1 MADTSG
7 GRQSRR
13 QPTRPRLLIHL
24 IRLAVSVGALVA
36 AVPSCGLIFPQK
48 HSAPESS
55 SGQPSSVLVEVE
67 SHNWSD
73 ITVYLMAGGLP
84 QRLGMVTALGAA
96 SFDFPSERLNNS
108 AGVRLRALP
117 VAGQP
122 FTSEN
127 ILVVPGQVITWTLE
141 NNLDRSSF
149 SVY

>member
-1 MADTSG
+1 MADTSR
-7 GRQSRR
+7 GRQSRQ
-13 QPTRPRLLIHL
+13 QPTRPRFLIQP
-24 IRLAVSVGALVA
+24 IRLAVLVGALVS
-36 AVPSCGLIFPQK
+36 AVPSCGLIFPHNHPATK
-48 HSAPESS
+48 SSAE
-55 SGQPSSVLVEVE
+55 PSSVSVEVQ

-96 SFDFPSERLNNS
+96 SFDFPSQRLNNS

-117 VAGQP
+117 VAGHP

-127 ILVVPGQVITWTLE
+127 ILVLPGQVITWTLE

>member
-1 MADTSG
+1 
-7 GRQSRR
+7 
-13 QPTRPRLLIHL
+13 
-24 IRLAVSVGALVA
+24 
-36 AVPSCGLIFPQK
+36 
-48 HSAPESS
+48 
-55 SGQPSSVLVEVE
+55 VEVQ
-67 SHNWSD
+67 SHNWND

-96 SFDFPSERLNNS
+96 SFDFPSQRLNNS
-108 AGVRLRALP
+108 SGVRLRALP

-122 FTSEN
+122 FTSET